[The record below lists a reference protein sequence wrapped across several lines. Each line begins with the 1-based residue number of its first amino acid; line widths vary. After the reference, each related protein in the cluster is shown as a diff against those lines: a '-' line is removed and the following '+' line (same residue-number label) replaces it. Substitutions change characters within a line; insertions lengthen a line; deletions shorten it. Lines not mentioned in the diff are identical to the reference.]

1 MHITKKNIRN
11 NLTDKQFY
19 PTKTPQNAQLEIDTT
34 HKNDSNVER
43 LETDNVIVNLEQEGA
58 KDDEAGTKIIQDLS
72 QDPTLVL
79 HNSFTFLH
87 DENNIPYGEC

>member
-1 MHITKKNIRN
+1 MQNIRN

-34 HKNDSNVER
+34 HKKDSNVER

-58 KDDEAGTKIIQDLS
+58 KDDEAGTTIIQDLS

-87 DENNIPYGEC
+87 D